1 MYKQELDLKVWI
13 FSPAS
18 SSVLLTSIVRL
29 GNSVHKSRNV
39 MSNLCPYDL
48 SLMLSLCTCRPYIH
62 RSIQGAHAPMY
73 VLSCHLVGCV
83 VVCKLISKG
92 GCLVLTNEHSQNS
105 SFRQLSS
112 HCCVVECH
120 FIQQDKGGR
129 QGMLD

>member
-1 MYKQELDLKVWI
+1 MYKQELDLKVRI
-13 FSPAS
+13 VSPAS

-48 SLMLSLCTCRPYIH
+48 SLMLSLSTCKPYIH
-62 RSIQGAHAPMY
+62 MSIQGAHAPMAMY

-92 GCLVLTNEHSQNS
+92 DCFVLTNEHS
-105 SFRQLSS
+105 
-112 HCCVVECH
+112 
-120 FIQQDKGGR
+120 
-129 QGMLD
+129 